1 MTYKQQV
8 MNKIKKTVKDN
19 ILRNA
24 RRVAY
29 QINPIY
35 PS

>member
-8 MNKIKKTVKDN
+8 MNKIKQAVKDN

-29 QINPIY
+29 PIY
-35 PS
+35 QSN